1 MIIDVNLLRSTFYF
15 LEDLTL
21 TKNSGPQSVD
31 ISSKN
36 DAFIRALALGIKAG
50 TLESNI
56 ELEDLAK
63 YVKDIPTRVGL
74 QRVLGLIEDK
84 VIEVVAEVIVDA
96 IEDIAEA
103 ASDVAETV
111 SDFFEEEEV
120 DIQELLSGTNKQ
132 VLSKIKDA
140 TLTPEQIKELEN
152 TESQNK
158 NRAIILAAIKE
169 L

>member
-111 SDFFEEEEV
+111 SDFFGEEEV
-120 DIQELLSGTNKQ
+120 DVQELLSGTNKQ

>member
-63 YVKDIPTRVGL
+63 YVKDIPARVGL

-84 VIEVVAEVIVDA
+84 VIEVVAEVIVDT

-111 SDFFEEEEV
+111 SDFFGEEEV

-132 VLSKIKDA
+132 VLSKIKDV

>member
-103 ASDVAETV
+103 ASGVAETV

>member
-84 VIEVVAEVIVDA
+84 VIEVVAEVIVDT

-111 SDFFEEEEV
+111 SDFFGEEEV

-140 TLTPEQIKELEN
+140 TLTPEQIK
-152 TESQNK
+152 
-158 NRAIILAAIKE
+158 
-169 L
+169 

>member
-111 SDFFEEEEV
+111 SDFFGEEEV

>member
-84 VIEVVAEVIVDA
+84 VIEVVAEVIVDT

-111 SDFFEEEEV
+111 SDFFGEEEV

-132 VLSKIKDA
+132 VLSKIKDV

>member
-84 VIEVVAEVIVDA
+84 VIEVVAEVIVDT

-111 SDFFEEEEV
+111 SDFFGEEEV